1 MKSGNHPDRFLPS
14 VASFLL
20 QSFFF
25 FFWTTCSA
33 HTSTQCFFLNLR
45 IKEGSLII
53 ECQYQ
58 DHVMKDVTYHSSDAI
73 PKSLQHRINALLL
86 HPSDAVGKLVMSKK
100 SCSPLAWDTNLY
112 LHCQYHHLDNLSQT
126 QYLPWQTSAYSR
138 EMFFLLME
146 WSPRGARPQPTTH
159 FNILIS
165 NYTHWLTTRTKCF
178 VQYTSILDFWEIQQ
192 SICIYLSQ
200 LVTWHASC
208 HTWCDFN
215 IVRSNGLLQHF
226 SNFFWKGLCG

>member
-112 LHCQYHHLDNLSQT
+112 LHCQYHHLEPVTNTVPSM
-126 QYLPWQTSAYSR
+126 ANECIFSR
-138 EMFFLLME
+138 NVLLVDGMI
-146 WSPRGARPQPTTH
+146 T
-159 FNILIS
+159 
-165 NYTHWLTTRTKCF
+165 
-178 VQYTSILDFWEIQQ
+178 
-192 SICIYLSQ
+192 
-200 LVTWHASC
+200 
-208 HTWCDFN
+208 TWCKTPTYN
-215 IVRSNGLLQHF
+215 TL
-226 SNFFWKGLCG
+226 